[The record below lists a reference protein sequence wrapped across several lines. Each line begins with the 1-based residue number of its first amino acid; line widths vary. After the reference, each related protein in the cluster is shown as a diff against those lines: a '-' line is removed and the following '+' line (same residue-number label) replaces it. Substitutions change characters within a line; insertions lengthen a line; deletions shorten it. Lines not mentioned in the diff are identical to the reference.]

1 MNYRNKLILVFL
13 IFSTVSMAVIDEDDI
28 ENIIGENRTV
38 ISTHGIAFGENSKA
52 LDNYKLKNIP
62 IFDKRDNIDKE
73 MEKIRK
79 ETEKRKEDYD
89 SDTNRIR
96 DIKYRLDEID
106 SFFYSKN
113 QLEKKLT
120 LYEDSNKELK
130 DIRKKVEFALENNP
144 QLLKQVDDY
153 RAKLL
158 NIWDY
163 VYNTKGVDKSDVENV
178 RFVNNANEERNFNLS
193 KDKIKTL
200 LNDNDVWNYLKLN
213 DEKNLKTFLKDSV
226 YANLYVKDSYSLLES
241 SIYFIVNHKKNPY
254 SQETKYDKWQKWIFD
269 NAFYLEKPMK
279 KFLDA
284 KKLDKNGIYESYEKF
299 AEINKKLRDTLN
311 SIYRDKGERNDFDFR
326 ETDKAYRGEEILEY
340 AIKEY
345 EPKKKEYDTQAPSM
359 EKENKDLPIEK
370 EEIEK
375 RIKETASND
384 NLAYGTNAIAVGI
397 RSYAVGTNALTAGI
411 DSVTLGSNSATFGND
426 SNSIGERNYTKGVK
440 DQVFGV
446 ENITV
451 GMNNALHG
459 NHNTVYG
466 ETNTVLGNNNN
477 LGRIIPTYDE
487 WKKIDGNAS
496 KSEDEYKTY
505 LNSEY
510 KYNEWQSKNSG
521 KTLQDFINQ
530 GYVKN
535 NVILGSD
542 ITNTDVN
549 NAVVI
554 GNGSKAIE
562 NAVSIGN
569 DGTTRQIKYVKAG
582 TDDTDAVNVKQL
594 KDYVAANSKGLENIN
609 AKSNLA
615 LGGVANAIA
624 MSSMTQP
631 REGLLNITGAYGTY
645 GGEHALAV
653 GISGNTERFSYKLG
667 VSTNMRGNVGVGLGF
682 GMTVVSSTKDEKMK
696 RMEETIKE
704 LKEEVT
710 ELRKL
715 IKK

>member
-1 MNYRNKLILVFL
+1 MKYGNKLTLIFL
-13 IFSTVSMAVIDEDDI
+13 IFSTVSMAVIYEDDI

-62 IFDKRDNIDKE
+62 IFDKRENIDDE
-73 MEKIRK
+73 MKKTRE
-79 ETEKRKEDYD
+79 ETEKRKENYD

-113 QLEKKLT
+113 QLEEKLK

-130 DIRKKVEFALENNP
+130 DNRKKVEFALENNP

-153 RAKLL
+153 RVKLL

-254 SQETKYDKWQKWIFD
+254 SRKTEYDRWQKWIFD

-311 SIYRDKGERNDFDFR
+311 SIYHDKGGRNDFDFR
-326 ETDKAYRGEEILEY
+326 ETDKAYKEEEILENII
-340 AIKEY
+340 AEY

-359 EKENKDLPIEK
+359 EKEKKDLPIEK

-375 RIKETASND
+375 RIKETASSD

-397 RSYAVGTNALTAGI
+397 RSYAIGTNALTVGI

-426 SNSIGERNYTKGVK
+426 SISIGERNYTKGDK

-451 GMNNALHG
+451 GMNNVLHG
-459 NHNTVYG
+459 NHNMVYG
-466 ETNTVLGNNNN
+466 ETNTALGNNNN
-477 LGRIIPTYDE
+477 LGRIIPTYAE
-487 WKKIDGNAS
+487 WMKIDGNAS

-535 NVILGSD
+535 NVILGSN

-569 DGTTRQIKYVKAG
+569 DGITRQIKYVKAG

-615 LGGVANAIA
+615 LSGVANAIA